1 MTTAS
6 EGYWHAYTHW
16 LRSGRWVRSYGFD
29 GRELKFNPYHDPRN
43 GQFTFAPGG
52 PRSLSHIVISAR
64 EGRRPWVE
72 PPPEPSS
79 GRRQS
84 DVVEPP
90 VDTSP
95 SGEVPAPNVQF
106 AQRWG
111 GPSMR
116 RGSNS
121 RAFDDPMT
129 LEQAFPGLTS
139 TPGGATVALADNLL
153 DFRGPARALTTAL
166 AQEISGAIIRDIQS
180 LIPQYRSN

>member
-1 MTTAS
+1 
-6 EGYWHAYTHW
+6 
-16 LRSGRWVRSYGFD
+16 
-29 GRELKFNPYHDPRN
+29 
-43 GQFTFAPGG
+43 
-52 PRSLSHIVISAR
+52 
-64 EGRRPWVE
+64 
-72 PPPEPSS
+72 
-79 GRRQS
+79 
-84 DVVEPP
+84 
-90 VDTSP
+90 
-95 SGEVPAPNVQF
+95 
-106 AQRWG
+106 
-111 GPSMR
+111 MR